1 MRISILKYVL
11 FSIVICSFE
20 YAKNELYF
28 VNDRG
33 IYLER
38 NVMHFR
44 NNRILADVDNKTKDI
59 IYGYRKKKNEV
70 QKESDN
76 KRNGELGIQPK
87 QDKIIANKDE
97 NNSASEQESF
107 NQLENKGYLSGTKYN
122 ETDSSNNHKKLQA
135 DQELRLWEIKV
146 FKKSLLLIIRVLAIL
161 VSKTIKILL
170 LLLRIVFFIFKV
182 WWESRNNRFK
192 LK

>member
-146 FKKSLLLIIRVLAIL
+146 FKKSGGNPEIIAL
-161 VSKTIKILL
+161 
-170 LLLRIVFFIFKV
+170 
-182 WWESRNNRFK
+182 N
-192 LK
+192 